1 MDSLDLVTT
10 ELTQSQLLSTSLD
23 EFVASLL
30 RMEDLDAFFCRH
42 PTLPAILLATTETEL
57 ISAYHSTDIEHSRK
71 AVQKPYFGCTR
82 HF

>member
-10 ELTQSQLLSTSLD
+10 ELTQSQLLSTSPD

-30 RMEDLDAFFCRH
+30 RMEDLDAFLPSSH
-42 PTLPAILLATTETEL
+42 PAGNTPATTETEL